1 MFGEGSLGRP
11 LGADE
16 LLVLVDE
23 DGVAGAVRDLAD
35 PQTAVADLVVGQPWR
50 TLVPVGLP
58 VLTFPEDSAV
68 LGISECSVQS
78 GTVGSGDGGLQLRP
92 LPALHQVQLGALLQ
106 GEGGVGVQEAQAVP
120 AESLLGQ
127 AVLAVPVL
135 VTAETIRTLRD
146 FSNTSTST
154 FNTNSTSTNHHGA
167 MRETLLFPHV

>member
-58 VLTFPEDSAV
+58 VLTLPEDSAV

-106 GEGGVGVQEAQAVP
+106 GEGGVGVEEAQAIATCLQIRRP
-120 AESLLGQ
+120 
-127 AVLAVPVL
+127 VLTMPVL
-135 VTAETIRTLRD
+135 VTAK
-146 FSNTSTST
+146 
-154 FNTNSTSTNHHGA
+154 
-167 MRETLLFPHV
+167 M

>member
-58 VLTFPEDSAV
+58 VLTLPEDSAV

-92 LPALHQVQLGALLQ
+92 LPALHQVQLLALLQ
-106 GEGGVGVQEAQAVP
+106 LVALVGVDEGQAVP
-120 AESLLGQ
+120 ASPQLSQ
-127 AVLAVPVL
+127 AVNTGPVF
-135 VTAETIRTLRD
+135 VTAETENGPV
-146 FSNTSTST
+146 S
-154 FNTNSTSTNHHGA
+154 
-167 MRETLLFPHV
+167 